1 MKRNKQR
8 KSLQTARERARWSP
22 VRVKK
27 LTENDR
33 RFRSELKYLAHLQ
46 SPTFCR
52 IIGCVNMLLM
62 KENSRFAEY
71 KVFFDFTEDCSL
83 WQWINRIYF
92 TFEERCEVKF
102 HSVSRDLATK
112 DSIQYVKVS
121 TLNDSHPPQC
131 KKWEI
136 KGTFG
141 CTKWPL
147 YRSWFCVWVR
157 SNSSCAKG
165 SLLR

>member
-1 MKRNKQR
+1 MKSCQSEEINR
-8 KSLQTARERARWSP
+8 KWQKIQIWAEVPGSSSKSDILQNNWLCQHPFDEREF
-22 VRVKK
+22 KI
-27 LTENDR
+27 R
-33 RFRSELKYLAHLQ
+33 RIQ
-46 SPTFCR
+46 S
-52 IIGCVNMLLM
+52 
-62 KENSRFAEY
+62 
-71 KVFFDFTEDCSL
+71 FFDFTEDCSL

-136 KGTFG
+136 KGIAQNDLCIGVDFVCG
-141 CTKWPL
+141 WDQIVHVPKEVYWD
-147 YRSWFCVWVR
+147 
-157 SNSSCAKG
+157 KH
-165 SLLR
+165 